1 MNELVR
7 RDKRVIGGVGVGGV
21 GMVPRLD
28 VVVLISRTR
37 AGEPGVVR
45 AGCTNHAWG
54 ISAGPGELSVLV
66 VKTTPVG
73 DGAFEGPQLI

>member
-1 MNELVR
+1 M
-7 RDKRVIGGVGVGGV
+7 GVGGV

-28 VVVLISRTR
+28 VVVLNLTQENRGHKKMHG
-37 AGEPGVVR
+37 AY
-45 AGCTNHAWG
+45 
-54 ISAGPGELSVLV
+54 PGELSVLV